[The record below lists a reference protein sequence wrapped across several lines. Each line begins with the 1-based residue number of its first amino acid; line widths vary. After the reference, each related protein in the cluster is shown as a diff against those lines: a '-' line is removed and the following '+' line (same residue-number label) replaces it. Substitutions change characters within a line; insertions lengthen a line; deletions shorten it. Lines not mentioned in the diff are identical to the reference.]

1 MPVNERKHRLRNSV
15 AGLILPLKISKYKEL
30 IYSAFAVIALVMFLV
45 SHFLQGDGDGQ
56 FIIWFWL
63 LEVAIFLPVYCY
75 IANEKGSIHVLRISP
90 PNISKAKNPLGFWLA
105 VLFYMAVAIAFLWG
119 AIANGI

>member
-1 MPVNERKHRLRNSV
+1 M
-15 AGLILPLKISKYKEL
+15 KISQHKKL
-30 IYSAFAVIALVMFLV
+30 IYSAFVVIAVVMFLV

-56 FIIWFWL
+56 FIVWFWL

-75 IANEKGSIHVLRISP
+75 IANEKGSINMVRVSP
-90 PNISKAKNPLGFWLA
+90 PNISKAENPLGFWLVVCLYM
-105 VLFYMAVAIAFLWG
+105 VLAIAFLWG